1 MPPLPQIDII
11 QQQRSSSLQARDSD
25 SSNRRIV
32 PALDFGKLHHKEE
45 AKNEE
50 VKDSS
55 SRYVF
60 DRSPFQDLMSKMPKG
75 EEFNAEMLKLREDA
89 INYQE
94 TTQSKYI

>member
-1 MPPLPQIDII
+1 
-11 QQQRSSSLQARDSD
+11 LQARDSD

-60 DRSPFQDLMSKMPKG
+60 DRSPF
-75 EEFNAEMLKLREDA
+75 
-89 INYQE
+89 
-94 TTQSKYI
+94 